1 MPIFQSYYLNG
12 ANLASST
19 AVFLDPLMTICAP
32 DGFYSDGLIVR
43 EQVGCVLQLESACG
57 DCGLSCTEANEIPLS
72 DGLYNLNVE
81 LGTSTG
87 AVIVTFTPSNV
98 PDGIKATYDGLI
110 YNAMSSPVDGYH
122 AAPTNLA
129 TYVGYAAFD
138 CGLAAGSPYI
148 LTEYENNGTIF
159 NPTGNTPTVNVA
171 GAQLSLSSADPL
183 GCIMVIPKPNASP
196 SNLLVQMYGICVGSS
211 YNVSVSCP
219 ERLTSFY
226 STFNALVGETCGL
239 DTDQIYYSV
248 PVNGDGI
255 TLGLF
260 DWVFQ
265 DYNGAFPL
273 PDGYYSAPI
282 HLPVPYDT
290 YRVRDGIIVEFLT
303 SCAEVDLD
311 YSVDNLTTPC
321 VSGGISLANLSVKWM
336 PLDTTVIDTN
346 ANSSGTTTIQMGVYK
361 IIFTVTY
368 GSATSGCGY
377 SSVMRLKLNGTTVVL
392 TPDLNPV
399 ANATYQVTHTFSANG
414 LTNYDIEATVVDGTP
429 L

>member
-1 MPIFQSYYLNG
+1 MPIPQSYYLNG
-12 ANLASST
+12 ADLASST
-19 AVFLDPLMTICAP
+19 AVFLDPLMTLCAP

-43 EQVGCVLQLESACG
+43 EQVGCVLQLASSCES
-57 DCGLSCTEANEIPLS
+57 CGLLCSEATNIAGSE
-72 DGLYNLNVE
+72 GLYLLNVN
-81 LGTSTG
+81 LGTDTG
-87 AVIVTFTPSNV
+87 AVIVTFTPNDT
-98 PDGIKATYDGLI
+98 PDGIKAEFDSVV
-110 YNAMSSPVDGYH
+110 YNALSSPLDGYH

-129 TYVGYAAFD
+129 TYVGNTAFD
-138 CGLAAGSPYI
+138 CGLVAGSPYI
-148 LTEYENNGTIF
+148 LTEYENSGISF
-159 NPTGNTPTVNVA
+159 VATGNTPTVNVTA
-171 GAQLSLSSADPL
+171 PQVSTSIGNPL
-183 GCIMVIPKPNASP
+183 GCIMVIPKPNISP

-290 YRVRDGIIVEFLT
+290 YRMRDGIIVEFLT

-336 PLDTTVIDTN
+336 PLNTTVIDTN